1 MLWWTSSI
9 ITDLRPSFRL
19 GPSLLFGLQKQLGL
33 VYLLIMHGSARIVF
47 ALWLISI
54 KILIFK
60 VIIRDASLGA
70 AVGSY
75 FTLMA
80 QAAMGFAEAYLV
92 SFVDWLWFWA
102 VAFLDL
108 ELLLF
113 VFFSQNHIFYGQI
126 FIQDEGLAFNSV

>member
-1 MLWWTSSI
+1 
-9 ITDLRPSFRL
+9 
-19 GPSLLFGLQKQLGL
+19 
-33 VYLLIMHGSARIVF
+33 MHGSARIVF